1 MSLLNLKIIKL
12 KTSSLILLI
21 SIFLIHILW
30 YLLYEITYISYIYSS
45 YIYMPKC
52 TFSPIEYYSKLNF
65 LSQLEI
71 SFTAIERP
79 SVLSISILVIKKKN
93 VLGMTLCNSCLDW
106 TVMWTTWRIVW
117 RCKYISVYCW
127 HYSYFYLINFKKAF
141 EEIDRFNEI
150 EIKVKY

>member
-30 YLLYEITYISYIYSS
+30 YLLYEITYISYICSS

>member
-30 YLLYEITYISYIYSS
+30 YLLYEITYISYICSS

-141 EEIDRFNEI
+141 EEIARFNEI

>member
-30 YLLYEITYISYIYSS
+30 YLLYEITYISYICSS

-127 HYSYFYLINFKKAF
+127 HYGYFYLINFKKAF

>member
-30 YLLYEITYISYIYSS
+30 YLLYEITYISYICSS

-79 SVLSISILVIKKKN
+79 SVLSISILVIKKKS